1 MLRLQCWPQFIQ
13 KMAKS
18 KMGGKNLRSAS
29 QKARGLRYFWKKEAG
44 WSSAWGNVIGGGEKV
59 RQVVLCAGI
68 SELHAFS
75 RDARSHMEAPSL
87 I

>member
-1 MLRLQCWPQFIQ
+1 MLAPVYPEDGQVKNGRE
-13 KMAKS
+13 KS
-18 KMGGKNLRSAS
+18 QICFPEGE
-29 QKARGLRYFWKKEAG
+29 EAG

-75 RDARSHMEAPSL
+75 RDAR
-87 I
+87 